1 MRHVGPQGLAR
12 VWEAQGMADE
22 VYTLGMWRVKDGKQD
37 EFVAAWRA
45 LGRYVNSLP
54 HPPGRGTLLQSVDDP
69 QQFYSF
75 GPWDSL
81 GDIHEMR
88 SQPETRP
95 EIGKLMDLC
104 DEGRPGTFRVVAT
117 A

>member
-1 MRHVGPQGLAR
+1 MS
-12 VWEAQGMADE
+12 DE
-22 VYTLGMWRVKDGKQD
+22 VYTLGAWRAKHGKES
-37 EFVAAWRA
+37 EFVAAWQA

-54 HPPGRGTLLQSVDDP
+54 HPPGKGTLLQSVDDP

-75 GPWDSL
+75 GPWRALD
-81 GDIHEMR
+81 DIQEMR
-88 SQPETRP
+88 SQPETP
-95 EIGKLMDLC
+95 KEIGKLMDLC